1 MLMHIIHGPLWGCQ
15 EYNERGNALSEYL
28 ATTELEIVNR
38 GCEHM
43 FCSGNK
49 RSVINITIATR
60 SLLVLLF
67 LHDWPGTW
75 TTNVDRAYGRVSQAV
90 QLLYVLALFKS
101 YMTILRVM
109 FCCLL
114 GLLVLIAA
122 AVSQ

>member
-1 MLMHIIHGPLWGCQ
+1 
-15 EYNERGNALSEYL
+15 
-28 ATTELEIVNR
+28 
-38 GCEHM
+38 M